1 MANRELAAYMAT
13 LGMVVLL
20 SEVQLRFATWV
31 GALVVL
37 LALTQQEWRRM
48 TISIALKIFLVLFGC
63 IFMFERDRFMH
74 SRSILRSLVFA
85 NVAVLIV
92 PPVYNRRVWVTLQL
106 TALALLTPRDILS
119 DSARSYWWAHMGV
132 LTMTYIH
139 SGPFQQY
146 TVALLLGVLPSLAA
160 LALKQSVERVVT
172 YRCFGMLLVCSLPV
186 LWTPST
192 KLAATPFRF
201 PLERITSWN
210 QLSDTLSALDDNLG
224 WRAAIVCANICLL
237 AAAAVKR

>member
-1 MANRELAAYMAT
+1 
-13 LGMVVLL
+13 MVVLL

-92 PPVYNRRVWVTLQL
+92 PPVYNRRVWTEVRRFTHHAGFLKIINASSSHAISTPEFEMQL
-106 TALALLTPRDILS
+106 TGLTTKGMKELLPERMNWYLLTATFPMHFYVYFCINCIEAYFPIAAQI
-119 DSARSYWWAHMGV
+119 DSF
-132 LTMTYIH
+132 IH
-139 SGPFQQY
+139 SQENSFNPLHALDPY
-146 TVALLLGVLPSLAA
+146 TWGVFKSANEPPLLLYDEDDIRLNTLDIPWHNRNAGYILQAIEA
-160 LALKQSVERVVT
+160 RVAEHT
-172 YRCFGMLLVCSLPV
+172 PGLL
-186 LWTPST
+186 
-192 KLAATPFRF
+192 
-201 PLERITSWN
+201 
-210 QLSDTLSALDDNLG
+210 
-224 WRAAIVCANICLL
+224 
-237 AAAAVKR
+237 